1 MDFIKNIFSIT
12 MNNQMNINSKALF
25 LLLFFLLNSSLG
37 LADTRVWV
45 TTTTTDGGLGGRAG
59 ADTLCATDAT
69 NPSLANVRAL
79 ISIDAT
85 DEIQDMPA
93 NYGVPTG
100 EVIYQ
105 VDGTTQVATDWAH
118 LLSDKNTTNL
128 TNIIEA
134 AWAGVGGIWTF
145 SNFDGSLDP
154 NNCSNGGSSGAGV
167 VGMSGLANTIDNNV
181 FIAGNTTCSLLQV
194 LYCVSWTPDS
204 PPVSGITAIPTMSEW
219 SMALLI
225 VMLGLGALIALKR
238 QY

>member
-1 MDFIKNIFSIT
+1 
-12 MNNQMNINSKALF
+12 
-25 LLLFFLLNSSLG
+25 
-37 LADTRVWV
+37 
-45 TTTTTDGGLGGRAG
+45 
-59 ADTLCATDAT
+59 
-69 NPSLANVRAL
+69 
-79 ISIDAT
+79 
-85 DEIQDMPA
+85 
-93 NYGVPTG
+93 
-100 EVIYQ
+100 
-105 VDGTTQVATDWAH
+105 
-118 LLSDKNTTNL
+118 
-128 TNIIEA
+128 
-134 AWAGVGGIWTF
+134 GIWTF